1 MFRFRIE
8 LIPNEKSKFFS
19 PPLAIKIIFPIFPLY
34 KYPINPDDYVAGIRE
49 LFINRT
55 KLLGE

>member
-8 LIPNEKSKFFS
+8 LIPNEKSKSFS

-34 KYPINPDDYVAGIRE
+34 KYPINLDDYVGIRE